1 MATWQDHLFLLFH
14 VLRCPPG
21 IASWAMPM
29 IQVPQ
34 PLENASI
41 NSSHEINYCLVFLK
55 ILMLPIKQRNEFLA
69 QLHDD
74 ENRVVDAV
82 KEELWVLVDSDGEDD
97 NCGGTGEEGLKE
109 NDLVSLLNQ
118 LPLQKLFGYVWF
130 MTVYVRCISSIL
142 NWFTRRTMTFANLD
156 QEKGFL
162 DEKFITGQHLLR
174 FIAFSTNFI
183 ELLGQGLKTYNTER

>member
-29 IQVPQ
+29 IQVPL

-41 NSSHEINYCLVFLK
+41 NGSCEINYCLVFLK
-55 ILMLPIKQRNEFLA
+55 ILMLPIRQRNEFLA

-97 NCGGTGEEGLKE
+97 NYGCTGEEGLKE

-118 LPLQKLFGYVWF
+118 MPLHKLFG
-130 MTVYVRCISSIL
+130 
-142 NWFTRRTMTFANLD
+142 
-156 QEKGFL
+156 
-162 DEKFITGQHLLR
+162 
-174 FIAFSTNFI
+174 
-183 ELLGQGLKTYNTER
+183 